1 MLVKHAL
8 EVILGLVPAWALA
21 GMAATQATNTPQNIF
36 SKILPAIRTN
46 IPTCGLITVCN
57 AVTPLP
63 SELESIFLDGAGNYR
78 VMEGLFMYQLE
89 LNACQIIQSNLFK
102 FLTSN
107 AKVDLKHK
115 ISAEMISSGLY
126 RIRPYILAKRI
137 NPINN
142 NYWNVAGGT
151 AVDLNGTPDANGVA
165 WQVTVTSPTN
175 IPMSAQWFNQP
186 ERVFIRGLTGG
197 GSMTNTAWLVA
208 NSVLD
213 ASGSFVT
220 LTLQSQNLQSFLPT
234 VGLTSPVTGLLMRGT
249 ANVADFESFCQRGPG
264 LITSNLDE
272 FWIETTRDA
281 TCEDELY
288 LKWRE
293 LVYANNPLYAQFFD
307 LPTVEYNKQS
317 GEDFQRRFV
326 DTFFWNKA
334 LQNQTIQNVELLQ
347 DIYTVPLIG
356 ESGTRCVG
364 KRANAIGVYEQH
376 AQLNRIV
383 DLQGG
388 QLNLPAL
395 FEQLYYMQRVRRD
408 SGANPAVCNVF
419 EIMMPSQFFPS
430 FNQAMLK
437 YYKDQSNGML
447 QLFQDVNAES
457 RWKESPMGFVY
468 TDFPLIYPMKATLR
482 VVTDLF
488 FDDWFAANYNAGNSN
503 AGRVLWI
510 MDWSR
515 IYMGLFASDRVVNKT
530 GDLKNLAAVD
540 PTFACVM
547 RVPTRTTV
555 LTSWMWTC
563 ICECPQGN
571 LILENFSGDVP
582 EPSVKGSY
590 TYPLT
595 TTSTTTTST
604 STSTS
609 TTSSTTL
616 PSTTTLP
623 SP

>member
-1 MLVKHAL
+1 
-8 EVILGLVPAWALA
+8 
-21 GMAATQATNTPQNIF
+21 MAATQSTNQPQNIF

-46 IPTCGLITVCN
+46 LPTCGLLTVCN

-63 SELESIFLDGAGNYR
+63 SELDSIFQDGAGNYR

-89 LNACQIIQSNLFK
+89 LNACQIVQSNLFN
-102 FLTSN
+102 FITAN

-142 NYWNVAGGT
+142 NYWNVASG
-151 AVDLNGTPDANGVA
+151 AACNNDGTPNAAGLYWSV
-165 WQVTVTSPTN
+165 VVTSPTN

-186 ERVFIRGLTGG
+186 ERVFIRSITSGG
-197 GSMTNTAWLVA
+197 TMTNTAWLVV
-208 NSVLD
+208 SSTVD
-213 ASGSFVT
+213 ASGSFIT
-220 LTLQSQNLQSFLPT
+220 LVLQSQNSQSFLPST
-234 VGLTSPVTGLLMRGT
+234 ALTNPVTGLLMRGT
-249 ANVADFESFCQRGPG
+249 ANVSDYESFCQRPPG

-281 TCEDELY
+281 TCEDEMY

-293 LVYANNPLYAQFFD
+293 LVYANNPLYATFFD
-307 LPTVEYNKQS
+307 LTTVEYNKQS

-326 DTFFWNKA
+326 STFFWNKA
-334 LQNQTIQNVELLQ
+334 LQYQTIQNVESLQ
-347 DIYTVPLIG
+347 DQYTVPLIG
-356 ESGTRCVG
+356 ESGSRCVG

-383 DLQGG
+383 DCQGA

-395 FEQLYYMQRVRRD
+395 FEQLYYIQRVRRD
-408 SGANPAVCNVF
+408 SGANKAVCEMF
-419 EIMMPSQFFPS
+419 EVMMPSQFFPA

-447 QLFQDVNAES
+447 QLFQDVNKQG
-457 RWKESPMGFVY
+457 WQESPMGFVY
-468 TDFPLIYPMKATLR
+468 TDFPIIYPMKATIR

-488 FDDWFAANYNAGNSN
+488 FDDWFAANYNAGNQD

-515 IYMGLFASDRVVNKT
+515 IYMGLFASERVVNKT
-530 GDLKNLAAVD
+530 GVLSQLAAVD
-540 PTFACVM
+540 PTYACVM

-582 EPSVKGSY
+582 EPSVKQG
-590 TYPLT
+590 TYPAT
-595 TTSTTTTST
+595 TTSTTTTT
-604 STSTS
+604 TSTS
-609 TTSSTTL
+609 TTTTSGTTL
-616 PSTTTLP
+616 PTTTTLA